1 MACQRKSR
9 FGDVTE
15 EPLTGV
21 DPDVLAGSGPN
32 AARRRT
38 LQQAVALPA
47 LFSSAMAWA
56 VVHSRP
62 SSEAG
67 GYGKDPKLKGAQAPW
82 PRVLTPQERA
92 LLAQAANA
100 LVPSDEAGPGAVE
113 LGVVDFLD
121 EWLSAPYAIQQ
132 ADLALLRTGLAD
144 LIMQPAG
151 LSLGELVAQPEASEP
166 RLKSLAQRVRT
177 LVLIGWGTTPQ
188 AAPQL
193 GFVGNEPRARFDGPP
208 PDVLA
213 LLRSRAAALLD
224 RTGP

>member
-1 MACQRKSR
+1 
-9 FGDVTE
+9 
-15 EPLTGV
+15 
-21 DPDVLAGSGPN
+21 
-32 AARRRT
+32 
-38 LQQAVALPA
+38 
-47 LFSSAMAWA
+47 
-56 VVHSRP
+56 
-62 SSEAG
+62 
-67 GYGKDPKLKGAQAPW
+67 
-82 PRVLTPQERA
+82 
-92 LLAQAANA
+92 
-100 LVPSDEAGPGAVE
+100 VE

-144 LIMQPAG
+144 LIMQPAD